1 MRRAL
6 LAAAL
11 ALCACDAAV
20 APQGAP
26 GDAHASITLS
36 PASLPAFFDC
46 LREHGQTAISAHR
59 GGWQRG
65 LPENALSTFERAV
78 AQTPVF
84 LETDLQRTSDGALVI
99 MHDATV
105 NRTTNGH
112 GDIADLTL
120 AEFQALQLKDESGRV
135 LDEHPLSL
143 REALEWSRDKTV
155 LELDIKRGVRYE
167 DVIAEVEAA
176 NAMDRVI
183 FITPNVGAAAR
194 LARLAPDA
202 MIYVTIDDASDL
214 DELERR
220 HVDLSHIVAW
230 TGDEEPNS
238 ALNIALAQRGVEARF
253 GMFGRATQA
262 AAYAETGVQIISTD
276 VPGGAVIDLDQHD
289 GVEDRYGA
297 LQCVAAR

>member
-1 MRRAL
+1 L
-6 LAAAL
+6 IAAAL
-11 ALCACDAAV
+11 ALAACDAVVGPRVGEVQSTAMN
-20 APQGAP
+20 QGLA
-26 GDAHASITLS
+26 

-46 LREHGQTAISAHR
+46 LRERSQTAISAHR

-65 LPENALSTFERAV
+65 RPENALSTFEHAI

-84 LETDLQRTSDGALVI
+84 LEIDVQAARDGLAI
-99 MHDATV
+99 MHDDTV

-112 GDIADLTL
+112 GALADLTL
-120 AEFQALQLKDESGRV
+120 AEVQALQLKDESGRL

-143 REALEWSRDKTV
+143 RDALDWAERKTV

-167 DVIAEVEAA
+167 EVIEEVEAA
-176 NAMDRVI
+176 RAMDRVV
-183 FITPNVGAAAR
+183 FIVPNVSAAVR

-202 MIYVTIDDASDL
+202 MMYVTIDDAADL

-220 HVDLSHIVAW
+220 HVDLAHVVAW

-253 GMFGRATQA
+253 GMFGRAGQA
-262 AAYAETGVQIISTD
+262 AAYADTGLQIIATD
-276 VPGGAVIDLDQHD
+276 VPGGAVMSLDQND
-289 GVEDRYGA
+289 GVEGGYGA
-297 LQCVAAR
+297 LQCVSAR